1 MENGNEYASLMSDII
16 KKQSDILGGEI
27 AVLKARGVS
36 ELTISDDG
44 KVTEIEG
51 EPGRALKKLIDEY
64 IALSGDIVKNVMGPI
79 FDKYPSIK
87 VE

>member
-1 MENGNEYASLMSDII
+1 MSDII

-51 EPGRALKKLIDEY
+51 EPGRALKKLIDE
-64 IALSGDIVKNVMGPI
+64 
-79 FDKYPSIK
+79 
-87 VE
+87 